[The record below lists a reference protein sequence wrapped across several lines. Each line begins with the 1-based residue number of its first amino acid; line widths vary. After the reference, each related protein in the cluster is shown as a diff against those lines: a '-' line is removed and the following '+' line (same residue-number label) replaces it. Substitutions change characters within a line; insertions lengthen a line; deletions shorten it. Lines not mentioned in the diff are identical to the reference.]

1 MTAAALSLAL
11 FLLEGTEPAAI
22 AALERHCAEPGQ
34 PSQVELAQGWLAEDA
49 YTGFDP
55 ERGFFTTHK
64 AE

>member
-34 PSQVELAQGWLAEDA
+34 PSQVELAQGYFAGDDLVGYDEA
-49 YTGFDP
+49 TGCLYQD
-55 ERGFFTTHK
+55 
-64 AE
+64 